1 MEEVAVRTRQSLA
14 ELKQEITTRYSETKQ
29 QTDQLENNLMNME
42 QKFADFSMKTITMLQ
57 NVCTTLLDPQGS
69 QSNKWKAHWQEQP
82 SKQSQT
88 ESQGK
93 VLLDMACKSLTQ
105 GESYLLAEILIEW
118 HAFVFI
124 SDLPQKW
131 KITYILTW
139 GEVVLL
145 ARTYCADVICLGEVG
160 QVDFKL
166 LGATYTDFNY
176 FCQPG
181 ENAHSGVLFPVSKTW
196 KWNDLSASTTN
207 RCMIMGDFNIDLEQ
221 DGDKAKEIFEWMD
234 NCSLGPV
241 IPNTNT
247 SLRLDRMIDYAIA
260 AEIDLTVQTYEG
272 FTTSDHK
279 PLLLVCTGDVVEN
292 VEGSRTRSS
301 IPPDLVSLLA
311 TSRSLS
317 FKAKQKGDVRL
328 REEAHRIRNIAR
340 HQLKEHLERRNLAT
354 EISMVF
360 WNQTRPISL
369 LDSFLEVYER
379 LFLNRFLTVLNDKG
393 ILPDNQSGFRANYRF
408 QTRLLLLIE
417 QLESYMSNSAPVT
430 TVLVDFKSA
439 FDQLWGGPQGSSVT
453 PTLFI
458 TYHSDIAQFLPRA
471 MCFFFAD
478 DLAAVLADHM
488 GVKFGLQCIDLERRL
503 HTFFEQLEF
512 YSILAVQTINYAKTQ
527 AMFSVRAVKYPDSM
541 PKLQCGGHP
550 IEWSKSFK

>member
-105 GESYLLAEILIEW
+105 GE
-118 HAFVFI
+118 
-124 SDLPQKW
+124 
-131 KITYILTW
+131 
-139 GEVVLL
+139 
-145 ARTYCADVICLGEVG
+145 VG

-181 ENAHSGVLFPVSKTW
+181 ENAHSGVLFP
-196 KWNDLSASTTN
+196 WNDLSASTTN

-292 VEGSRTRSS
+292 VEGSRTRWKVFSSMLSYTTDYWENRWEQELTNDTYESFVSFLSPLVHRCKHYFPRNHTRSS

-360 WNQTRPISL
+360 WSKTKRHFRTVSSSLKGFISPSG
-369 LDSFLEVYER
+369 DVIKEPQRMADIAADYYK
-379 LFLNRFLTVLNDKG
+379 D
-393 ILPDNQSGFRANYRF
+393 ILRNQS
-408 QTRLLLLIE
+408 
-417 QLESYMSNSAPVT
+417 
-430 TVLVDFKSA
+430 
-439 FDQLWGGPQGSSVT
+439 
-453 PTLFI
+453 
-458 TYHSDIAQFLPRA
+458 
-471 MCFFFAD
+471 
-478 DLAAVLADHM
+478 
-488 GVKFGLQCIDLERRL
+488 
-503 HTFFEQLEF
+503 
-512 YSILAVQTINYAKTQ
+512 
-527 AMFSVRAVKYPDSM
+527 
-541 PKLQCGGHP
+541 
-550 IEWSKSFK
+550 

>member
-1 MEEVAVRTRQSLA
+1 M
-14 ELKQEITTRYSETKQ
+14 
-29 QTDQLENNLMNME
+29 
-42 QKFADFSMKTITMLQ
+42 
-57 NVCTTLLDPQGS
+57 
-69 QSNKWKAHWQEQP
+69 
-82 SKQSQT
+82 
-88 ESQGK
+88 
-93 VLLDMACKSLTQ
+93 
-105 GESYLLAEILIEW
+105 
-118 HAFVFI
+118 
-124 SDLPQKW
+124 
-131 KITYILTW
+131 
-139 GEVVLL
+139 
-145 ARTYCADVICLGEVG
+145 
-160 QVDFKL
+160 
-166 LGATYTDFNY
+166 
-176 FCQPG
+176 
-181 ENAHSGVLFPVSKTW
+181 
-196 KWNDLSASTTN
+196 
-207 RCMIMGDFNIDLEQ
+207 
-221 DGDKAKEIFEWMD
+221 
-234 NCSLGPV
+234 
-241 IPNTNT
+241 
-247 SLRLDRMIDYAIA
+247 
-260 AEIDLTVQTYEG
+260 
-272 FTTSDHK
+272 
-279 PLLLVCTGDVVEN
+279 LLLTKKNALCTLD
-292 VEGSRTRSS
+292 
-301 IPPDLVSLLA
+301 
-311 TSRSLS
+311 
-317 FKAKQKGDVRL
+317 
-328 REEAHRIRNIAR
+328 
-340 HQLKEHLERRNLAT
+340 
-354 EISMVF
+354 
-360 WNQTRPISL
+360 QTRPISL